1 MTKINFIM
9 KHQMKIMKKNY
20 IIILDSDGFYDILDI
35 PLLKGDKEVKEGKGL
50 KVLTSKKLL
59 TRLPILLTQIKAGSN
74 KSKLKNEITQILYLL
89 HQHNK
94 ITKNFY
100 KNLIKSL

>member
-35 PLLKGDKEVKEGKGL
+35 PLLEGDKEVKEGKGL
-50 KVLTSKKLL
+50 KVLTSNIINTNKSWKQQK
-59 TRLPILLTQIKAGSN
+59 QIK
-74 KSKLKNEITQILYLL
+74 K
-89 HQHNK
+89 
-94 ITKNFY
+94 
-100 KNLIKSL
+100 

>member
-35 PLLKGDKEVKEGKGL
+35 PLLEGDKEVKEGKD
-50 KVLTSKKLL
+50 
-59 TRLPILLTQIKAGSN
+59 
-74 KSKLKNEITQILYLL
+74 
-89 HQHNK
+89 
-94 ITKNFY
+94 
-100 KNLIKSL
+100 

>member
-1 MTKINFIM
+1 
-9 KHQMKIMKKNY
+9 MKIMKKNY
-20 IIILDSDGFYDILDI
+20 VIILDSDRFYDILDI
-35 PLLKGDKEVKEGKGL
+35 PLLEGDKEV

-59 TRLPILLTQIKAGSN
+59 TWLPILLTQIKAGNN

-94 ITKNFY
+94 ITKNVY